1 MSSLEDL
8 RQSLPEPAKD
18 LKLNLQTVL
27 RGESL
32 GAEQALGCA
41 LASALFIREADVAAA
56 LLEEM
61 QGKGVDA
68 ALIDDAKAAASIM
81 AMNTTYY
88 RTQHLLEDDVFTKSP
103 AKLRMNR
110 MMSPASSKLNFE
122 LFSMSC
128 AALSGCQMCL
138 KSHQQSLKQHDATDD
153 NVHDSVRIAAVINGV
168 ATGLLAT

>member
-8 RQSLPEPAKD
+8 RQSLPDPAKD
-18 LKLNLQTVL
+18 LKLNLQSVL
-27 RGESL
+27 RGETIS
-32 GAEQALGCA
+32 AEQALGCA
-41 LASALFIREADVAAA
+41 LASALFIREADLAAA
-56 LLEEM
+56 LVEEAAE
-61 QGKGVDA
+61 KSVDP

-81 AMNTTYY
+81 AMNTVYY
-88 RTQHLLEDDVFTKSP
+88 RTQHLLEDEVFEKLP

-128 AALSGCQMCL
+128 AALAGCQICL
-138 KSHQQSLKQHDATDD
+138 KSHQQSLKQHGATGEQ
-153 NVHDSVRIAAVINGV
+153 VHDSARIAAVISGV